1 MPLPSSALSLGPPRP
16 FQPRAGLRRRHH
28 HPRGAPQPKLLANL
42 GSQIPVLAGW
52 DTRMLTEIS
61 VHRETQPERVGTP
74 DSNFLVGEN
83 RKATCL
89 RSCSETKTD
98 VSGLPVR
105 SLSLFCN
112 SQPCLA
118 PERPF
123 PPHIPSPWTPGS
135 RPLSPRVPRA
145 FAIGVPQPLRAS
157 SAHAHGPPPR
167 MRTALRAS
175 RDVSTKSRNG
185 QSPPETWLLAKK
197 GLAEQWPKLA
207 VPSGCEDKLTGQSRG
222 RRARAQSER
231 TGSDASAMWLLLLPL
246 AALLLLA
253 VLGKVCK
260 GLFSS
265 SSPNPF
271 SEDVKRPPAPLVT
284 DNEARKKVLKQ
295 GEREGPRGLRL
306 RLDILAG

>member
-1 MPLPSSALSLGPPRP
+1 MPKDTKLVKYVAEIPVQEVIIYFLNLINKNAHTGVPLPSSALSLGPPRP
-16 FQPRAGLRRRHH
+16 FQPRPGLRCRHH

-61 VHRETQPERVGTP
+61 VHRDTQPERVGTP
-74 DSNFLVGEN
+74 DSNFLGGEN

-89 RSCSETKTD
+89 RSSSETKTD
-98 VSGLPVR
+98 VSGLPAR

-135 RPLSPRVPRA
+135 RQLSPRVPRA

-167 MRTALRAS
+167 MRTALRAF
-175 RDVSTKSRNG
+175 RDVSIRRAAMINLRRRLGFWPKRAWLSSG
-185 QSPPETWLLAKK
+185 QSWQCLP
-197 GLAEQWPKLA
+197 G
-207 VPSGCEDKLTGQSRG
+207 
-222 RRARAQSER
+222 ARIS
-231 TGSDASAMWLLLLPL
+231 
-246 AALLLLA
+246 
-253 VLGKVCK
+253 
-260 GLFSS
+260 
-265 SSPNPF
+265 
-271 SEDVKRPPAPLVT
+271 
-284 DNEARKKVLKQ
+284 
-295 GEREGPRGLRL
+295 
-306 RLDILAG
+306 